1 MRFLCAALGGL
12 SVMAQLAAA
21 QNILRLPASTRALG
35 MGNVGVA
42 GRDDDVVFYNPA
54 QLVVA
59 RGTTLSGER
68 DSESLTTGALSS
80 AIAFSTGGVGVGAT
94 FSRVDVPSPGLSQMP
109 LTSVLGT
116 AAAAQV
122 VKTVRV
128 GIAAK
133 YLGQQVSSQYESR
146 TMFDVGLARG
156 FRQYF
161 TGGLAVQNIG
171 IAGHDVFGE
180 APVKATLGASG
191 AAPAGPY
198 DIVLTAA
205 LSMDDHDHQIHPAGG
220 GEIGW
225 SWLNGYSVALR
236 LGLRDP
242 LPGERAFTAGAGF
255 VVDRVSV
262 DYALENLAG
271 SRFGQRIGVRVR

>member
-1 MRFLCAALGGL
+1 
-12 SVMAQLAAA
+12 
-21 QNILRLPASTRALG
+21 
-35 MGNVGVA
+35 MGNVGVT
-42 GRDDDVVFYNPA
+42 GRDDDVIFYNPA

-68 DSESLTTGALSS
+68 DSESLATGALSS
-80 AIAFSTGGVGVGAT
+80 ALAFSSGGIGVGAT
-94 FSRVDVPSPGLSQMP
+94 FSRVELRLPALPPGISSGIPSTELTQVPV
-109 LTSVLGT
+109 TSVVGT
-116 AAAAQV
+116 AAVAQV
-122 VKTVRV
+122 VKTIRV

-133 YLGQQVSSQYESR
+133 YLGQQLYSQYESR

-171 IAGHDVFGE
+171 ITGRDLLNE

-191 AAPAGPY
+191 AGPVGPY
-198 DIVLTAA
+198 DLVLTAA
-205 LSMDDHDHQIHPAGG
+205 LSMDDREHQVRPAGG

-236 LGLRDP
+236 GGLRDP
-242 LPGERAFTAGAGF
+242 APGERAFTAGAGF
-255 VVDRVSV
+255 VVDRVAV
-262 DYALENLAG
+262 DYAMETLAG
-271 SRFGQRIGVRVR
+271 SRVGHRIGVRVR

>member
-12 SVMAQLAAA
+12 LIATQFAGAQG
-21 QNILRLPASTRALG
+21 ILRLPASTRALG
-35 MGNVGVA
+35 MGNVAVA
-42 GRDDDVVFYNPA
+42 GRDDDVIFYNPA

-68 DSESLTTGALSS
+68 DSESLATGALSS

-94 FSRVDVPSPGLSQMP
+94 FSRIDVPSPALNQVP
-109 LTSVLGT
+109 LTSVVGT

-171 IAGHDVFGE
+171 IAGRDLFGE

-198 DIVLTAA
+198 DVVFTAA
-205 LSMDDHDHQIHPAGG
+205 LSMDDHDHQVRPAGG

-225 SWLNGYSVALR
+225 SWLNGYNVALR
-236 LGLRDP
+236 AGLRDP
-242 LPGERAFTAGAGF
+242 LPGERAFTAGVGF

-262 DYALENLAG
+262 DYALETLAG
-271 SRFGQRIGVRVR
+271 SRVGQRIGVRVR